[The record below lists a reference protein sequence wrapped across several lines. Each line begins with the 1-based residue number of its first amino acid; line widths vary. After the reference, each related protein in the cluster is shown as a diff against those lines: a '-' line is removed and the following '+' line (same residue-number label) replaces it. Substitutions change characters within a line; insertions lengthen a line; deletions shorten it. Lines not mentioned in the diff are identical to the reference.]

1 MRLPEHRNDQTQQGK
16 GNMKNRIAIALFS
29 AALGFAGAASAE
41 DMVFTSWGG
50 TTQDAQKASWAES
63 FTGETKIN
71 VTQDG
76 PTDYGK
82 IKAMVEAG
90 NVNWDVVDVEGDYA
104 VQAGKL
110 GLLEKLDFSIIDKSK
125 LDPRFVTDYS
135 VGSFYYS
142 FVIGCNKDAVAACPK
157 TWADVFDTAKF
168 PGKRAFYKWSAPG
181 VIEAALL
188 ADGVAA
194 DKLYPLDL
202 DRAFKKLD
210 TIKADIIWWDS
221 GAQSQQL
228 LASAEAPFG
237 SFWNGRLTAL
247 AATGVTVET
256 SWTNNIT
263 AADALVVPKG
273 TKNKEAAMKF
283 IAHATSEQAQAS
295 FATAT
300 GYAPINLESNT
311 LMDPELRKTLPDMQA
326 DTQVNADMDYW
337 AEHRDA
343 IGTRW
348 YAWQAQ

>member
-1 MRLPEHRNDQTQQGK
+1 
-16 GNMKNRIAIALFS
+16 MKNKLAIALLS
-29 AALGFAGAASAE
+29 ATLGMAGAANAE
-41 DMVFTSWGG
+41 EMVFTSWGG
-50 TTQDAQKASWAES
+50 TTQDAQKASWADP
-63 FTGETKIN
+63 FTEQTKIT

-90 NVNWDVVDVEGDYA
+90 SVTWDVVDVEGDYA
-104 VQAGKL
+104 VQAGKM
-110 GLLEKLDFSIIDKSK
+110 GLLEKLDFSVIDKSK

-142 FVIGCNKDAVAACPK
+142 FVIGCNKDAVKECPK

-181 VIEAALL
+181 VVEAALL
-188 ADGVAA
+188 ADGVPA

-263 AADALVVPKG
+263 AADSLVVPKG
-273 TKNKEAAMKF
+273 AKNKDAAMKF
-283 IAHATSEQAQAS
+283 IAAATSDAAQAT
-295 FATAT
+295 FATTT
-300 GYAPINLESNT
+300 GYAPVNLDANM
-311 LMDPELRKTLPDMQA
+311 LMDEAIRKTLPDMQA
-326 DTQVNADMDYW
+326 ETQVNADMDYW
-337 AEHRDA
+337 AEHRDE

>member
-1 MRLPEHRNDQTQQGK
+1 
-16 GNMKNRIAIALFS
+16 MKRTIVLTLLSTTLF
-29 AALGFAGAASAE
+29 FAGHAAAE

-50 TTQDAQKASWAES
+50 TTQDAQKAYWADA
-63 FTGETKIN
+63 FAAETNIN
-71 VTQDG
+71 ITQDG

-90 NVNWDVVDVEGDYA
+90 NVTWDVVDVEGDYA
-104 VQAGKL
+104 VQAGSA
-110 GLLEKLDFSIIDKSK
+110 GLLEKLDFSVIDKSK

-142 FVIGCNKDAVAACPK
+142 FVIGCNKDAVEACPK
-157 TWADVFDTAKF
+157 TWAELFDTQKF
-168 PGKRAFYKWSAPG
+168 PGKRTFYKWSAPG

-188 ADGVAA
+188 ADGVSA

-210 TIKADIIWWDS
+210 TIKGDIVWWDS

-247 AATGVTVET
+247 AETGVTVET

-273 TKNKEAAMKF
+273 TKNKDAAMKF
-283 IAHATSEQAQAS
+283 IAQATSASAQAQ

-311 LMDPELRKTLPDMQA
+311 LMEPDLRATLPDMQA
-326 DTQVNADMDYW
+326 ETQVNADMGYW
-337 AEHRDA
+337 AEHRDE

-348 YAWQAQ
+348 YAWQAK